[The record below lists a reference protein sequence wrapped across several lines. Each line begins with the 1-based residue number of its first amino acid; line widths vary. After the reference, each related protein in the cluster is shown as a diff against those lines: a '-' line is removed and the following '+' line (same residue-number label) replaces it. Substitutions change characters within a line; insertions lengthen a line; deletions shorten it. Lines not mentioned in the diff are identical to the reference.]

1 MRYTVNIIV
10 SIKDVIKKMDIE
22 IPEYIS
28 NIQSF
33 YLYLKEKCDL
43 PQVNQG
49 EVCICSKDK
58 NRDITLFVITD
69 TESVLYSPFEDISM
83 FASIFPLYISYCSTI
98 ARAEEIFLAN
108 EGSHYYM
115 WHESIISNGSAG
127 NGLPLSCF
135 VSEIFFLLLFC
146 QNKP

>member
-98 ARAEEIFLAN
+98 ARAVLTIICGMKVMKMSIQSMESLKNWKKNGFKNTVYLPRFLK
-108 EGSHYYM
+108 Y
-115 WHESIISNGSAG
+115 I
-127 NGLPLSCF
+127 
-135 VSEIFFLLLFC
+135 
-146 QNKP
+146 